1 MAKQSY
7 CAFLVFFFYVCLFF
21 FRACLRQ
28 FYMKVSGKVK
38 TVIYQLI
45 SPYFKSLLITLFGGI
60 GGIQRLIYPWIVT
73 FSWCE

>member
-1 MAKQSY
+1 MFVCFSLE
-7 CAFLVFFFYVCLFF
+7 LVCVVE
-21 FRACLRQ
+21 

-38 TVIYQLI
+38 SVIHQLI

-60 GGIQRLIYPWIVT
+60 GGIQRLIYPYIVT